1 MRLILASASPSR
13 ARILRAAAVPFAVVP
28 AQIDEDALKTDLL
41 ALDQEPAEI
50 ALALA
55 EAKAIHVSKIHPDA
69 MVLGAD
75 QVLQFEDELISKC
88 SDTEAARK
96 LLVRLRGKRHQLISA
111 LVLAQSGKARWF
123 YSETAALDMRA
134 FSEDFLESYLVT
146 EGDELLSGVGCYR
159 LEGRGAQLFDSVEGD
174 YFCILGLPLVPLLAE
189 LRRIGVI
196 AR

>member
-28 AQIDEDALKTDLL
+28 AQIDEDALKANLL
-41 ALDQEPAEI
+41 AQDQEPAEI

-75 QVLQFEDELISKC
+75 QILQFEDELISKC

-123 YSETAALDMRA
+123 YSETATLDMRA

>member
-1 MRLILASASPSR
+1 
-13 ARILRAAAVPFAVVP
+13 
-28 AQIDEDALKTDLL
+28 
-41 ALDQEPAEI
+41 
-50 ALALA
+50 
-55 EAKAIHVSKIHPDA
+55 
-69 MVLGAD
+69 
-75 QVLQFEDELISKC
+75 
-88 SDTEAARK
+88 
-96 LLVRLRGKRHQLISA
+96 
-111 LVLAQSGKARWF
+111 
-123 YSETAALDMRA
+123 MRA